1 MSAGTGRSAGSGDGD
16 GCRGGGRWR
25 RAGARPGIGPGGAA
39 PRGAAERDRTAA
51 VAAAVGGVPGAA
63 AGPGFGSTERSVAA
77 FRGARAEDRGCAP
90 PLRSLGLR
98 RRARCSPVC
107 IPSAAA
113 RIPVRRRT
121 PLAAGAPSPL
131 EAPSVPSRSPSPRIR
146 RRSGRRTAP
155 GSPRDRGITEAGAAP
170 RRGGLGADPTAD
182 ARDRRGSLPAPGA
195 AGGAGPGPEPALGGG
210 SVPSARGEG
219 EGLRPV
225 GWVRWVSGTRV
236 PQRTPQKFSNR

>member
-1 MSAGTGRSAGSGDGD
+1 MGTVA
-16 GCRGGGRWR
+16 GGGGAVAASGGAPGDRSR
-25 RAGARPGIGPGGAA
+25 RCGSPGRGGARPNGGGGGGGGGGGSRGPRRGRVSAA
-39 PRGAAERDRTAA
+39 
-51 VAAAVGGVPGAA
+51 
-63 AGPGFGSTERSVAA
+63 RSAPSRRRL
-77 FRGARAEDRGCAP
+77 RGARAEDRGCAP

-195 AGGAGPGPEPALGGG
+195 GGAGPGPEPALGGG

-219 EGLRPV
+219 EGLRPM

>member
-1 MSAGTGRSAGSGDGD
+1 MGTVAGGGGGGGERGRARGSVPAVRLPGARRSA
-16 GCRGGGRWR
+16 
-25 RAGARPGIGPGGAA
+25 
-39 PRGAAERDRTAA
+39 
-51 VAAAVGGVPGAA
+51 
-63 AGPGFGSTERSVAA
+63 TERRRRRWGGSRGPRRGRVSAA
-77 FRGARAEDRGCAP
+77 RSAPSRRRLRGARAEDRGCAP

-210 SVPSARGEG
+210 SVLSARGEG